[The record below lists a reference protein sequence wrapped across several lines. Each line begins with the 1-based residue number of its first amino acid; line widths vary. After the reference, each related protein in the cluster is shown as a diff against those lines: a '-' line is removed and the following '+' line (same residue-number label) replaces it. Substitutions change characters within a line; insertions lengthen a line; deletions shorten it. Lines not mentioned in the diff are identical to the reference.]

1 MATKAE
7 LKTEQDKIMKS
18 QQFDQSYFRDKS
30 QFEDDGTENY
40 LVFQPMYRYFV
51 SICNTIYISSLES
64 KGSSDEIIKHPNTSD
79 SILAPALSYIGNK
92 TGVKFDKVCLKQD
105 KITFTHKKI
114 QNKYISYEINFW
126 NYIDS
131 SDSTLN

>member
-1 MATKAE
+1 M
-7 LKTEQDKIMKS
+7 
-18 QQFDQSYFRDKS
+18 
-30 QFEDDGTENY
+30 
-40 LVFQPMYRYFV
+40 
-51 SICNTIYISSLES
+51 ES

-105 KITFTHKKI
+105 KITFTHKKV
-114 QNKYISYEINFW
+114 QNMYISYEINFW

-131 SDSTLN
+131 SDST